1 MILNLALILSI
12 QMKKVDADAEKV
24 LKFNFSYMD
33 NYFKIFNLDISY
45 KIDLKQLES
54 QYHKL
59 QSKNHPDKQNI
70 SEIEFSIL
78 LNNAYKNLNNDFLR
92 ACHILALNDIDILHD
107 QTAVKVKQETLIE
120 ILEIQEQISE
130 QDNIKIIQ
138 ELQNKITENFN
149 QNLEKSMSLYQ
160 DNKINESSQF
170 LIKAKYLKKSLEDLK
185 IKKSQIRNAT

>member
-1 MILNLALILSI
+1 
-12 QMKKVDADAEKV
+12 MKKVDADVEKV

-78 LNNAYKNLNNDFLR
+78 LNNAYKNLSNDFLR
-92 ACHILALNDIDILHD
+92 ACHILALNDVDILHD
-107 QTAVKVKQETLIE
+107 ETAVKVKQETLIE
-120 ILEIQEQISE
+120 ILEIQEQISV
-130 QDNIKIIQ
+130 QDNIKTIQ
-138 ELQNKITENFN
+138 ELQNQITENFN

-185 IKKSQIRNAT
+185 IKKLHIRNATQN